1 MYILQISDLHI
12 GKDVDYEKMNC
23 KIECLYEAI
32 SSLVNHNDQ
41 LVCCILGDII
51 DKGCKDYFSYSYDVI
66 NNLFSRMRDIVD
78 TNNFKTVILP
88 GNHDLCDGKFDDFN
102 SLISHFSDNGVAF
115 SDEESI
121 HISNY
126 FGYKFVIVSS
136 VLMGNHN
143 FGQIDYKLL
152 KTLSIGEKLIFLTH
166 HSLINS
172 DENDSAAIR
181 SGYEFQKILEDCNS
195 IALLHGHTH
204 GFKRYTVGDGCQI
217 IGVGPMFK
225 EEVDISNQ
233 CNLVVIHGNYVSSV
247 RTLTYQDDRKIWDVA
262 ETYIRPERYSYFG
275 TSPYNL
281 YNQVLQDAEFGCV
294 LTNLKIQLD
303 VGYDYFKKEVYEH
316 FPDSLEEAKK
326 WQDDVRPNC
335 LEYTHAELM
344 NYNGKSW
351 LDFICDTLKEKP
363 TSKRAII
370 PLIDKSMAYQGGDDR
385 LVSFDVIQFGFERDK
400 PKELYVTVY
409 MRALEIR
416 YFLPINICEIFI
428 IVERIKERIPQI
440 NSVSVCFFAFKA
452 EAKGNY
458 GCYAKARLDL
468 ISESSICGLIAD
480 GRIDELQELIVEKAN
495 MADTIIETEWLEK
508 LKNVIK
514 DYGKF
519 ENIREINK
527 KIEAVEVSLKKLK
540 TARLHQ
546 SDYSMTQHLE
556 GDFVKCMHELS
567 ECIGDVND

>member
-102 SLISHFSDNGVAF
+102 SLISHFSDNDVAF

-233 CNLVVIHGNYVSSV
+233 CNFIHFYLLF
-247 RTLTYQDDRKIWDVA
+247 R
-262 ETYIRPERYSYFG
+262 
-275 TSPYNL
+275 
-281 YNQVLQDAEFGCV
+281 
-294 LTNLKIQLD
+294 
-303 VGYDYFKKEVYEH
+303 
-316 FPDSLEEAKK
+316 
-326 WQDDVRPNC
+326 
-335 LEYTHAELM
+335 
-344 NYNGKSW
+344 
-351 LDFICDTLKEKP
+351 
-363 TSKRAII
+363 
-370 PLIDKSMAYQGGDDR
+370 
-385 LVSFDVIQFGFERDK
+385 
-400 PKELYVTVY
+400 
-409 MRALEIR
+409 
-416 YFLPINICEIFI
+416 
-428 IVERIKERIPQI
+428 
-440 NSVSVCFFAFKA
+440 
-452 EAKGNY
+452 
-458 GCYAKARLDL
+458 
-468 ISESSICGLIAD
+468 
-480 GRIDELQELIVEKAN
+480 
-495 MADTIIETEWLEK
+495 
-508 LKNVIK
+508 
-514 DYGKF
+514 
-519 ENIREINK
+519 
-527 KIEAVEVSLKKLK
+527 
-540 TARLHQ
+540 
-546 SDYSMTQHLE
+546 
-556 GDFVKCMHELS
+556 
-567 ECIGDVND
+567 